1 MTTNLRGPAWGR
13 KLDPERPAFSTQRL
27 NQMERYL
34 KHPEELRLD
43 NAWSDDPEVLLMSYL
58 RENVPYLIEALR
70 R

>member
-1 MTTNLRGPAWGR
+1 MTVPRLGPAWGR
-13 KLDPERPAFSTQRL
+13 KDAPEHPTFSTQRL
-27 NQMERYL
+27 NEMERYL
-34 KHPEELRLD
+34 RHPEELRLA